1 MVVQHESVAH
11 FDPVVL
17 HNACLRKCS
26 RRSVLLVN
34 LQEHSESLTGSPR
47 VQAGLYPRRSALP
60 IGHNVDLGFL
70 PR

>member
-1 MVVQHESVAH
+1 MVMQHESVAH

-17 HNACLRKCS
+17 QNTCLRVFPSKRTADEVCKDTA
-26 RRSVLLVN
+26 
-34 LQEHSESLTGSPR
+34 ESLTGSPR
-47 VQAGLYPRRSALP
+47 VQAGHYPRRSALP